1 MINLIIF
8 SKNRAMQLDALL
20 RSIQLR
26 CNVFNSIHV
35 VWTADE
41 GYERSYISM
50 MPKHNVTW
58 IKETNFKEDTM
69 RAMTDAVFTCF
80 MCDDDIIMH
89 DFNGL
94 PDNWDGLLCHSL
106 RMEGEPWKWRGMTG
120 NEGYPFSVD
129 GHIYKTKL
137 IKPLI
142 NNLMFINPNKLE
154 SQMQHRTHYPDLMS
168 GQFILTSLSVNRTS
182 STSGCDFSNDYPER
196 VLDDMFLAGKR
207 MDINIVTD
215 QCIIE
220 SYPLKFIDV
229 KDVIY

>member
-20 RSIQLR
+20 RSIKLR

-41 GYERSYISM
+41 GFERSYTLMI
-50 MPKHNVTW
+50 PKHNVTW

-80 MCDDDIIMH
+80 MCDDNIIMH
-89 DFNGL
+89 EFNGL
-94 PDNWDGLLCHSL
+94 PDNWDDLLCHSL
-106 RMEGEPWKWRGMTG
+106 RMEGEPWKWRECGG

-154 SQMQHRTHYPDLMS
+154 SQLQHKQSYPDLMS
-168 GQFILTSLSVNRTS
+168 GQFILTSISLNRVS
-182 STSGCDFSNDYPER
+182 STSGCDFSGQYSER
-196 VLDDMFLAGKR
+196 VLDDMFLDGKR
-207 MDINIVTD
+207 IDLDIVTD
-215 QCIIE
+215 NPIIE
-220 SYPLKFIDV
+220 TYPLKFIDRTE
-229 KDVIY
+229 VIY